1 MNHIKILPLQMFA
14 YNEKINN
21 LDIKIYYININKEF
35 IDDYTI
41 LVRDF
46 CNSNDLNELYK
57 FIYLNDRYQHLAS
70 IILQKYVV
78 MNSIFKNKEITY
90 LDLSI
95 NRDNKPYI
103 KVPNNNFIDYN
114 VSHDK
119 DLVVI
124 ASSNKYKIGIDI
136 MSKDKEY
143 ELENISGLFS
153 NQSEYS
159 INKLKLWTLIESY
172 YKATGIGMIDFNNR
186 MIYFT
191 EDKNKISIYDRR
203 TDDLLNNVIINSVE
217 FNNYIISVCQILS

>member
-1 MNHIKILPLQMFA
+1 MFT

-41 LVRDF
+41 SVRDF
-46 CNSNDLNELYK
+46 CNSNDLNGLYK

-103 KVPNNNFIDYN
+103 KVPNNDFIDYN

-203 TDDLLNNVIINSVE
+203 TDVLLNNVIINSVE

>member
-1 MNHIKILPLQMFA
+1 MLPLQMSIC
-14 YNEKINN
+14 NQKIDN
-21 LDIKIYYININKEF
+21 LDIKIHYININKEF
-35 IDDYTI
+35 IEDYNI
-41 LVRDF
+41 LVKDF
-46 CNSNDLNELYK
+46 CNSKDLNRLYK
-57 FIYLNDRYQHLAS
+57 LICLNDRFQHLGS
-70 IILQKYVV
+70 TILQKYIV
-78 MNSIFKNKEITY
+78 MNSILKNKEITY

-95 NRDNKPYI
+95 NRDAKPYI
-103 KVPNNNFIDYN
+103 KLPNSEFFDYN

-172 YKATGIGMIDFNNR
+172 YKAIGIGIVYFNNR

-191 EDKNKISIYDRR
+191 EDKNKISIYDKR
-203 TDDLLNNVIINSVE
+203 TDDLINNVIINSVE

>member
-1 MNHIKILPLQMFA
+1 MNHVKMLPLQMSI
-14 YNEKINN
+14 YNEKIDN
-21 LDIKIYYININKEF
+21 LDIIIHYININKEF

-41 LVRDF
+41 LVKDF
-46 CNSNDLNELYK
+46 CNSNDLNGLYK

-78 MNSIFKNKEITY
+78 MNSILKNKEITY
-90 LDLSI
+90 LDLLI

-103 KVPNNNFIDYN
+103 QVPNNKFFDYN

-124 ASSNKYKIGIDI
+124 VSSHKYKIGIDI

-172 YKATGIGMIDFNNR
+172 YKAIGVGMVNFNNR

-191 EDKNKISIYDRR
+191 EDNNKINVYDRI
-203 TDDLLNNVIINSVE
+203 TDNLINNVIISSIE
-217 FNNYIISVCQILS
+217 FNNYIISVCQILP

>member
-1 MNHIKILPLQMFA
+1 MFA